1 MATYISENPII
12 IRQFFCLKYWPWMEL
27 GIWTSRSDPSATSPL
42 QSALFQENL
51 KLENIILILSNMQ
64 FCLNLES
71 RNSLKVVY
79 RKWYELGVSVKE
91 TSLKWTTL
99 RLSGWSKV
107 KVDGPNWLVRSEPFG
122 AFRVMASLI
131 RIKLSSTLAP
141 FNRPF
146 LTNYALL
153 SISYGPYDMDLTRF
167 TVRTSIF
174 RVVNTI
180 ESQNFPQGVLGK
192 DPS

>member
-27 GIWTSRSDPSATSPL
+27 GIWTSRSDPSLTSPL

-79 RKWYELGVSVKE
+79 RKLYDVTIQGSRLGWFTGFKDTPTICFLAVM
-91 TSLKWTTL
+91 
-99 RLSGWSKV
+99 WSE
-107 KVDGPNWLVRSEPFG
+107 G
-122 AFRVMASLI
+122 I
-131 RIKLSSTLAP
+131 
-141 FNRPF
+141 
-146 LTNYALL
+146 
-153 SISYGPYDMDLTRF
+153 
-167 TVRTSIF
+167 
-174 RVVNTI
+174 I
-180 ESQNFPQGVLGK
+180 ESFCHIWCHFWSFPVAMTSFQKNQKISNFAIIDFWVIFSK
-192 DPS
+192 